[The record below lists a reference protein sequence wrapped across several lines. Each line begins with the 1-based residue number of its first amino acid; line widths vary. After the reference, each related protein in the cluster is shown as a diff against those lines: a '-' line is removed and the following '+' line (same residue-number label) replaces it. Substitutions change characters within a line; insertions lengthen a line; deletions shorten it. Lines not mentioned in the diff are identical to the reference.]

1 MNELRFRN
9 NYKPFGISEMTMQ
22 NNKVEL
28 DLLNAVDDETVISQA
43 ALGERLGVA
52 AGLVNFMMKRA
63 VGKGLVTV
71 KKVPARRYAYLLTP
85 KGFAEKARLVADYM
99 NTSMG
104 MFRKVRADFAD
115 IFSGSVSSGSDAPQ
129 FVVVGDLEMA
139 EVALL
144 EALRCEIN
152 LAAVICDK
160 TNRGN
165 LGTVKILCSVDHLPN
180 AIADNAVFIVAD
192 IYHAQ
197 LQYDSLVER
206 FDRKRVMA
214 LQSLHVRTAK
224 GGGEGKSAGVFKATR
239 TRGGG

>member
-1 MNELRFRN
+1 M
-9 NYKPFGISEMTMQ
+9 PTQ
-22 NNKVEL
+22 NNKAEL

-63 VGKGLVTV
+63 IGKGLVTV

-115 IFSGSVSSGSDAPQ
+115 IFGGSVSSGSGAPQ

-144 EALRCEIN
+144 EALRCDID
-152 LAAVICDK
+152 LAAVICGK

-165 LGTVKILCSVDHLPN
+165 LGAVKILSNVEHLPK
-180 AIADNAVFIVAD
+180 ALADNAIFIVAD

-197 LQYDSLVER
+197 AQYDALVER
-206 FDRKRVMA
+206 YDRKRVLA
-214 LQSLHVRTAK
+214 LQSLHVRAAK
-224 GGGEGKSAGVFKATR
+224 TGGPGKTNGTGKAAG
-239 TRGGG
+239 TRGGR